1 MSRLPILARPL
12 ALLRLAWIHQGF
24 RRYFKNATWLLGGR
38 MLTLGISFLATLFIA
53 RNLGPENYGQISY
66 ALSVVGLVGF
76 LAPLGLDTI
85 LFRELIKEPEKRSQL
100 LGTSFVLRMGAG
112 ILTAVVAGVLA
123 ATVAADDVSRILI
136 LILAGTFILVPFQ
149 VISFAFLARAES
161 KYPTLISILATI
173 VLNIL
178 KVCVMLAGEGVI
190 YLALIL
196 LLEPALYAVMYVY
209 LYRTRFHN
217 RLRDWVWEP
226 TLARRL
232 LADSLP
238 IMFLSA
244 FTVIYARIDQVFIK
258 HFIDAEAVGI
268 YDAAVRLTDLWNF
281 IPGAIASAL
290 FPAIVNAHRSDERVF
305 ERRMLRISWL
315 FVAIPVGI
323 SMFVMLLAP
332 FVVPLLYGP
341 EFAATIPVLQVYIWS
356 FVGTSLSILV
366 HTYLTTKNKRLVLVL
381 SALVPMTVNIVCN
394 LLWIPAYGIL
404 GAAYATVLSYSLV
417 PLFILF
423 VRRSS
428 TPQKGDSRLAV
439 DLPGNPLGS

>member
-1 MSRLPILARPL
+1 MSPRPIPIRPL
-12 ALLRLAWIHQGF
+12 ALLRQAWLHQGF

-38 MLTLGISFLATLFIA
+38 ILTLGISFVATLFIA

-85 LFRELIKEPEKRSQL
+85 IFRELIKEPEKRARL
-100 LGTSFVLRMGAG
+100 LGTTFVLRIGAG
-112 ILTAVVAGVLA
+112 ILTAITAGVLA
-123 ATVAADDVSRILI
+123 VTIAADDVSRILI
-136 LILAGTFILVPFQ
+136 LILAGTFILTPFQ

-161 KYPTLISILATI
+161 KYPTLVSILATI

-178 KVCVMLAGEGVI
+178 KVGVMLAGEGVI
-190 YLALIL
+190 YLALVL
-196 LLEPALYAVMYVY
+196 LLEPVLYAVMYVY
-209 LYRTRFHN
+209 LYRTRFHD

-305 ERRMLRISWL
+305 EKRMLRISWL
-315 FVAIPVGI
+315 FIAIPVGI
-323 SMFVMLLAP
+323 STCVMFLAP
-332 FVVPLLYGP
+332 IVVPILYGP
-341 EFAATIPVLQVYIWS
+341 EFAATISVLQVYIWS

-366 HTYLTTKNKRLVLVL
+366 HTYFTTMNKRLLLVF
-381 SALVPMTVNIVCN
+381 SALAPMTVNIICN
-394 LLWIPAYGIL
+394 LLWIPVYGIL

-423 VRRSS
+423 ARQSS
-428 TPQKGDSRLAV
+428 TLKKDNLQSAKG
-439 DLPGNPLGS
+439 